1 MASLGEEEGA
11 PELQGNSPSFP
22 HAAKSL
28 LGVREDPPLTS
39 VPAPCKSS
47 SLAPFQFLKSTGL

>member
-1 MASLGEEEGA
+1 MASLGEAEGA
-11 PELQGNSPSFP
+11 PELRGNSPSSP

-28 LGVREDPPLTS
+28 LGVREVPPLTS